1 MLFSR
6 CVVVALAAAAL
17 GSGCS
22 RGEAPGPSVATP
34 SVSFSRPRAPLGSPI
49 KVTYKFQVAANAP
62 AFDQDYRVFVH
73 FLDAD
78 DERLWTDD
86 HDPDVPTSQWKA
98 GQTVQYT
105 RTMFVPVNVTYI
117 GDAKVQLGLYSTRDQ
132 RRLTLAGVDS
142 GQQAYTVA
150 TLGLQP
156 TSENV
161 FLLFKDGWNNA
172 EVAPDNPTVEWQWS
186 KRIGVLAFRNPKKD
200 VLFYLHADNPAAFA
214 EPQTATIKVNGTQVD
229 QLAITPRKEVLHTT
243 RIPAA
248 QLGGADMVELTLE
261 VDKTYV
267 PALIPSANSRD
278 PRELGL
284 RVFHAFVEP
293 QS

>member
-1 MLFSR
+1 
-6 CVVVALAAAAL
+6 VALALVGAAC
-17 GSGCS
+17 G
-22 RGEAPGPSVATP
+22 RGEAPGPPVATA

-49 KVTYKFQVAANAP
+49 KVTYKFQVASGAP
-62 AFDQDYRVFVH
+62 AFGQDYRVFVH

-78 DERLWTDD
+78 DERLWADD
-86 HDPDVPTSQWKA
+86 HDPAVPTSQWKP
-98 GQTVQYT
+98 GQTIEYT
-105 RTMFVPVNVTYI
+105 RTVFIPVNVTYI
-117 GDAKVQLGLYSTRDQ
+117 GDAKVQIGLYSTRDQ
-132 RRLTLAGVDS
+132 HRLTLTGEDS

-161 FLLFKDGWNNA
+161 FLLFKDGWNSA

-186 KRIGVLAFRNPKKD
+186 KRLGVLAFRNPRKD

-214 EPQTATIKVNGTQVD
+214 EPQTVTIKVNGTQVD
-229 QLAITPRKEVLHTT
+229 QLAITPRKEVLHTK
-243 RIPAA
+243 RIAA
-248 QLGGADMVELTLE
+248 AELGSADMVELTLE

-278 PRELGL
+278 PRELGV

>member
-22 RGEAPGPSVATP
+22 RGEAPGPPVATP

-49 KVTYKFQVAANAP
+49 KVTYKFQVASNAP

-86 HDPDVPTSQWKA
+86 HDPEVPTSQWKA

-132 RRLTLAGVDS
+132 HRLTLAGPDS

-267 PALIPSANSRD
+267 PALIPTANSRD